1 MSDTGQ
7 RGSTRRDVLK
17 AGAVAGAG
25 AAAGAVLPAAQA
37 AAHPGQPGHGP
48 GGSPAGSLILTNGRI
63 HTMDSTNRVVSV
75 VGIRDGEIVYTGDQE
90 SKARKEFADDPRTIN
105 LRGATAVPGI
115 IDCHNH
121 IVLMGN
127 RPGYHTPLENAYSV
141 ADVQATI
148 RARARG
154 IPAGEFITAI
164 GGFHPNQFTEARLPT
179 LAELDAAAPNHPVY
193 LSVGFFGPSVTNSR
207 GRDFFTAVPAPNGP
221 VTVGPAGEIGAG
233 TPTGQATLA
242 LRQRLTPEAR
252 KRGVRDA
259 MAYAASLGVTT
270 HLDQGAFQA
279 TNTPSDGAAHEDNF
293 AMQLPFLAVFND
305 GDGKIR
311 LRINFLY
318 MDTDPD
324 SVALGQRLLNAF
336 PFFGNDLVR
345 NGGIGEFVAPVP
357 SDPITSGSAANVRW
371 LAAAAK
377 VAQAGWRAEVH
388 SLSATDFK
396 AEIDGFALVNQQF
409 PITDLR
415 WVVAHVPS
423 ITRDYVDKLK
433 ALGGGIN
440 VTGFRYFAGTPTA
453 AGPPYR
459 MLVDSGIPLGMSS
472 DGMQIAPMNPWVH
485 AYYAT
490 TGLNARGVVINGTQL
505 LTRQEALAHYT
516 RENAWFL
523 GGPDEK
529 RLGVL
534 EPGRLGDVAVLNRNY
549 FDTRAVRDADLRKIN
564 SVLTV
569 LGGVVVHDSGL
580 LH

>member
-1 MSDTGQ
+1 
-7 RGSTRRDVLK
+7 
-17 AGAVAGAG
+17 
-25 AAAGAVLPAAQA
+25 
-37 AAHPGQPGHGP
+37 
-48 GGSPAGSLILTNGRI
+48 
-63 HTMDSTNRVVSV
+63 
-75 VGIRDGEIVYTGDQE
+75 
-90 SKARKEFADDPRTIN
+90 
-105 LRGATAVPGI
+105 
-115 IDCHNH
+115 
-121 IVLMGN
+121 
-127 RPGYHTPLENAYSV
+127 LENSYSI

-148 RARARG
+148 RLRTEG
-154 IPAGEFITAI
+154 VPAGQFITTI

-193 LSVGFFGPSVTNSR
+193 LSVGFSGPAVTNSL

-221 VTVGPAGEIGAG
+221 VTVGAEGQIGAG

-242 LRQRLTPEAR
+242 LRQRLTFDDR
-252 KRGVRDA
+252 KRSTRDA
-259 MAYAASLGVTT
+259 MAYAVGLGVTT

-279 TNTPSDGAAHEDNF
+279 TNTPADGAAHEDNF
-293 AMQLPFLAVFND
+293 TMQLPFLSVFND

-357 SDPITSGSAANVRW
+357 SDPITSGSANNVRW
-371 LAAAAK
+371 LAAATK

-388 SLSATDFK
+388 SLSGTDFK
-396 AEIDGFALVNQQF
+396 AEIDGFGLVNQQF

-423 ITRDYVDKLK
+423 ITADYVAKLK

-440 VTGFRYFAGTPTA
+440 VTGFRYFTGTPTA

-490 TGLNARGVVINGTQL
+490 TGLNARGIAINGTQL

-516 RENAWFL
+516 RENGWFL
-523 GGPDEK
+523 GGPDER

-534 EPGRLGDVAVLNRNY
+534 ETGRLGDVAVLNRDY
-549 FDTRAVRDADLRKIN
+549 FNTDAVRDADLRKIN

-569 LGGVVVHDSGL
+569 LGGVVVHDTGAV
-580 LH
+580 H